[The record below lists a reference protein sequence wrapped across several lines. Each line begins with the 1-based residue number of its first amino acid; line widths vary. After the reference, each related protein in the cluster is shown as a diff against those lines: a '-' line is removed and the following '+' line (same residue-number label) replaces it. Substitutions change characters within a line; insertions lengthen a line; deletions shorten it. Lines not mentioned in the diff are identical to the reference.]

1 MSGHHRWRGYSH
13 DELYRKIHAGP
24 GAAASTA
31 AISRWADMSSVLSEV
46 TGDLHGA
53 IETAGAT
60 WQGVSAENAWAGLG
74 PLGTW
79 ADDARVGAD
88 VMKLSAELQ
97 AEYVSKARSDMPK
110 PLPVT
115 AERPSSIE
123 SGLAHLVGVQTDFER
138 QEATQSAAE
147 QRAYDVMS
155 TYESSTKD
163 NTSTL
168 GRFTRPPTVVVDSPA
183 PAFGS
188 GARGSAL
195 TERDPHGS
203 PGRVTTRGSKPIG
216 RKPTGGTTGE
226 PRSTTRPAEPA
237 RVSSEQVSSE
247 QPARSGSGPVGGST
261 RTPTPSPTAEP
272 ATSTRPAGSTSAH
285 ARIPEQGSASN
296 AAASAATPSQANG
309 RPPPTPTIG
318 RSASSRVSHPA
329 LSSAASSPPASA
341 RRTTDTG
348 IGTSSGENP
357 PSQHGPPPS
366 AAATHS
372 MATGRREEGDHEHRV
387 ADYFVTEDIFGVDQ
401 VVAPAV
407 IGEDPAQR

>member
-1 MSGHHRWRGYSH
+1 MSGQHRWRGYSH

-60 WQGVSAENAWAGLG
+60 WQGVSADKAWAGLG

-88 VMKLSAELQ
+88 VMRLSAELQ

-138 QEATQSAAE
+138 QEAAQSTAE

-155 TYESSTKD
+155 TYESSTMD

-168 GRFTRPPTVVVDSPA
+168 GRFTDPPTVVVDSPA
-183 PAFGS
+183 LALGA
-188 GARGSAL
+188 GARGGAL
-195 TERDPHGS
+195 TEPDPPGS
-203 PGRVTTRGSKPIG
+203 RGRVSTRSNKPTG
-216 RKPTGGTTGE
+216 RKPTSGTTGE
-226 PRSTTRPAEPA
+226 PRSTTRPAEPG
-237 RVSSEQVSSE
+237 RVASEQT
-247 QPARSGSGPVGGST
+247 ARSGSGPVGGST
-261 RTPTPSPTAEP
+261 RTPTPSPTASEP
-272 ATSTRPAGSTSAH
+272 AASTRPAGSTSAH
-285 ARIPEQGSASN
+285 ARIPEQGSTPN
-296 AAASAATPSQANG
+296 AAASAGTPSEANG
-309 RPPPTPTIG
+309 RPPATPTTG
-318 RSASSRVSHPA
+318 RPASSRP
-329 LSSAASSPPASA
+329 ASSRPGSQPTSA

-348 IGTSSGENP
+348 TSSGENP
-357 PSQHGPPPS
+357 ASQDGPSPS
-366 AAATHS
+366 AASATHS
-372 MATGRREEGDHEHRV
+372 MATGRREDDDHEHRV
-387 ADYFVTEDIFGVDQ
+387 ADYLVTDDFFGIDQ